1 MAKIGLIL
9 IGLLVYT
16 GVSAEKAPFKG
27 DYNTGSIRYVWMI
40 CAGEMQ
46 QRMMPPKV
54 YWKICDCVTDSLR
67 RQISQSEY
75 LGAEPKKQYEI
86 TFKVTTVC
94 LNLMPEKEQI

>member
-27 DYNTGSIRYVWMI
+27 DYSTGSIRYVWMI

-46 QRMMPPKV
+46 KRMMPPKV
-54 YWKICDCVTDSLR
+54 YWRICDCVTDSLR
-67 RQISQSEY
+67 RQISQSDY

-86 TFKVTTVC
+86 TFEVTMTC
-94 LNLMPEKEQI
+94 LNLMSEKDSI